1 MTNAPVE
8 RFRLTDRIERI
19 RDAAAARAREPA
31 PLRHRQNRT
40 KAFFQLYRDLPT
52 RERHARALA
61 YALANEPV
69 LVFPGERING
79 VFYGGWDPGASDS
92 DAVWRDYAASARAH
106 ERSFAEVP
114 DYPEIF
120 GRHLPPEQRTALLTE
135 GVPPGHVAW
144 NYRLILAEGVGG
156 LIRRHRESAEST
168 ADPLARQYCGNVIV
182 CLEAMLEW
190 NRRHVDR
197 LKTMLAEE
205 TDPIQRELLERNIA
219 IMRRVPA
226 RPARNFHE
234 ALQSFYFQW
243 LCVMYENP
251 YGGNSPGRLDY
262 FLWPYLETEFRR
274 GRLTYQDAA
283 ELLAELFIKIDERVH
298 FSDGHVNTIVVGGIR
313 PDGTDAVNPLS
324 YMMLDVFE
332 ALQITHPA
340 VYTRLSNVNPV
351 AWFNRSVEYLLE
363 GGNRAQILNDDA
375 IVAAMTKDG
384 RMPASDA
391 AMYICGGCMEIN
403 PHGMNSDLLFS
414 FTFNVPKV
422 LELVVTGGEDLL
434 TGQRRLDLTTAL
446 PDFHSFEQL
455 YQAFL
460 VQMERILT
468 AKFRSLDIY
477 SEEWARNRPAYLLS
491 SMIDDCLI
499 KGREQ
504 QDGGARY
511 SDYGGT
517 PLGIQNA
524 ADTLYALKT
533 AVFDEKF
540 CTPREL
546 LQALKDDFAGHEVL
560 HRRLLA
566 VPKYGAGHEP
576 ADRMMNR
583 LLRSVCDIFHRY
595 RNRHGRPVKPIVFTF
610 VWAPEIGATLGASA
624 DGRRARRP
632 IGHGLTPQAFGMR
645 QGLTAAINS
654 CTALD
659 AACVSGGAST
669 MWDLDPA
676 WVNLSILKGVVA
688 AFLRKKGQIF
698 QGNTTD
704 VADLKKALDRPE
716 EYPNLIVRVG
726 GFSARFIHLNRALQM
741 EIIERVRHA
750 G

>member
-1 MTNAPVE
+1 MNTPVE
-8 RFRLTDRIERI
+8 RFVLTDRIERM
-19 RDAAAARAREPA
+19 RDAAAVRARDPR
-31 PLRHRQNRT
+31 PLMHRENRT
-40 KAFFQLYRDLPT
+40 KAFFQLYPDLPPM
-52 RERHARALA
+52 ERHARALA

-69 LVFPGERING
+69 LIFPGERING
-79 VFYGGWDPGASDS
+79 IFYGGWTPENSGSDPL
-92 DAVWRDYAASARAH
+92 WRDWAASAKAR

-120 GRHLPPEQRTALLTE
+120 GLHLPPEQRTALLTD
-135 GVPPGHVAW
+135 GVPAGHVAW
-144 NYRLILAEGVGG
+144 NYQLILAEGVEG
-156 LIRRHRESAEST
+156 LIRRHRESADRT
-168 ADPLARQYCGNVIV
+168 DDPRARQYYGNVIV

-190 NRRHVDR
+190 GRRHVER

-205 TDPIQRELLERNIA
+205 TDPAQQELLEQNIV
-219 IMRRVPA
+219 IMERVPA

-262 FLWPYLETEFRR
+262 FLWPYLEKEFRD
-274 GRLTYQDAA
+274 GLLTCQDAA
-283 ELLAELFIKIDERVH
+283 ELLAELFLKIDERVH

-313 PDGTDAVNPLS
+313 PDGSDAVNPLS
-324 YMMLDVFE
+324 YLMLEVFE
-332 ALQITHPA
+332 KLRITHPA
-340 VYTRLSNVNPV
+340 VYTRLSHVNPP

-375 IVAAMTKDG
+375 IVAAMTRDG
-384 RMPASDA
+384 GMPFSDA

-422 LELVVTGGEDLL
+422 LELIITGGEDLL
-434 TGQRRLDLTTAL
+434 TGQRRLELSAAL
-446 PDFHSFEQL
+446 PDFSTFEQL
-455 YQAFL
+455 YDAFAAR
-460 VQMERILT
+460 MERILF

-477 SEEWARNRPAYLLS
+477 SEEWARNRPAFLLS
-491 SMIDDCLI
+491 SMIDDCLA

-533 AVFDEKF
+533 AVFDEGF
-540 CTPREL
+540 CPPQEL
-546 LQALKDDFAGHEVL
+546 LQALRDDFVGHEAL

-566 VPKYGAGHEP
+566 IPKYGAGHEP
-576 ADRMMNR
+576 ADQMMNR
-583 LLRSVCDIFHRY
+583 LLRTVCAVFHRS
-595 RNRHGRPVKPIVFTF
+595 RNRHGRPIKPIIFTF

-632 IGHGLTPQAFGMR
+632 IGHGLTPQAVGMR
-645 QGLTAAINS
+645 QGLTAALNS
-654 CTALD
+654 YASLD
-659 AACVSGGAST
+659 ATCVSGGAST
-669 MWDLDPA
+669 MWDLDPG
-676 WVNLSILKGVVA
+676 WINLPLLKSVVA
-688 AFLRKKGQIF
+688 AFLRQNGQIF

-704 VADLKKALDRPE
+704 VEDLKKALARPR

-726 GFSARFIHLNRALQM
+726 GFSARFISLNRALQM
-741 EIIERVRHA
+741 EIIERLRHT